1 MTGQDAVKQDRQPR
15 AAAGRLRRM
24 SRAVQ
29 PFLAESWLNGL
40 GAVIV
45 VLILLLAV
53 FGPLLAPQ
61 NPDQV
66 NLLAVLQPPSVNHWF
81 GTDSLG
87 RDIFSQ
93 VLAGA
98 RISIEV
104 AVIILSLSVV
114 FGTALGIMSGL
125 AGGLVDEI
133 IMRITDLFLAF
144 PGFILA
150 ADRRHARPEP
160 AAHGARAGGGL
171 LAVVYAAHPRA
182 GAIAEGAEFVL
193 AARVARAGTMWIA
206 TRHLARNVLAILIVQ
221 VSLDVGYAILATSSL
236 SFLGLGAQPPSP
248 EWGATHCKRPQL
260 HPDRVV
266 VDRVPRARARA
277 DRPGFQPAR
286 GWSPG
291 LDRPTP
297 SWEPRRRGAGVSE
310 DGQAQVA
317 VTIRASRAG
326 SQRAFR
332 QWPQCRRACR

>member
-1 MTGQDAVKQDRQPR
+1 VTGQDAVKQDRQPR

-150 ADRRHARPEP
+150 AAI
-160 AAHGARAGGGL
+160 AATLGPSLQHTVLA
-171 LAVVYAAHPRA
+171 LAVVFWPWYTRLIR
-182 GAIAEGAEFVL
+182 GQVLSLREREFVL

-248 EWGATHCKRPQL
+248 EWGALIASGRSYIQTAWWWT
-260 HPDRVV
+260 V
-266 VDRVPRARARA
+266 
-277 DRPGFQPAR
+277 F
-286 GWSPG
+286 PG
-291 LDRPTP
+291 LALALTVLGFNLLGDGLRD
-297 SWEPRRRGAGVSE
+297 WIDPRLRGSLVGGVQE
-310 DGQAQVA
+310 
-317 VTIRASRAG
+317 
-326 SQRAFR
+326 
-332 QWPQCRRACR
+332 

>member
-1 MTGQDAVKQDRQPR
+1 VTGQDAVKQDRQPR

-144 PGFILA
+144 PGFIRGAAIAATLGPSLQHTVLA
-150 ADRRHARPEP
+150 
-160 AAHGARAGGGL
+160 
-171 LAVVYAAHPRA
+171 LAVVFWPWYTRLIR
-182 GAIAEGAEFVL
+182 GQVLSLREREFVL

-248 EWGATHCKRPQL
+248 EWGALIASGRSYIQTAWWWT
-260 HPDRVV
+260 V
-266 VDRVPRARARA
+266 
-277 DRPGFQPAR
+277 F
-286 GWSPG
+286 PG
-291 LDRPTP
+291 LALALTVLGFNLLGDGLRD
-297 SWEPRRRGAGVSE
+297 WIDPRLRGSLVGGVQE
-310 DGQAQVA
+310 
-317 VTIRASRAG
+317 
-326 SQRAFR
+326 
-332 QWPQCRRACR
+332 

>member
-1 MTGQDAVKQDRQPR
+1 MTGQDLAKQGRLPGAAV
-15 AAAGRLRRM
+15 GRLRRT

-45 VLILLLAV
+45 VLVLLLAV
-53 FGPLLAPQ
+53 FGPLIAPQ

-66 NLLAVLQPPSVNHWF
+66 NLLAVLQPPSVHHWF

-98 RISIEV
+98 RISVEV

-114 FGTALGIMSGL
+114 FGTALGIISGL

-150 ADRRHARPEP
+150 AAI
-160 AAHGARAGGGL
+160 AATLGPSLQHTVLA
-171 LAVVYAAHPRA
+171 LAVVFWPWYTRLIR
-182 GAIAEGAEFVL
+182 GQVLSLREREFVL

-248 EWGATHCKRPQL
+248 EWGALIASGRSYIQTAWWWT
-260 HPDRVV
+260 V
-266 VDRVPRARARA
+266 
-277 DRPGFQPAR
+277 F
-286 GWSPG
+286 PG
-291 LDRPTP
+291 LALALTVLGFNLLGDGLRD
-297 SWEPRRRGAGVSE
+297 WIDPRLRGSLVGGVQE
-310 DGQAQVA
+310 
-317 VTIRASRAG
+317 
-326 SQRAFR
+326 
-332 QWPQCRRACR
+332 

>member
-1 MTGQDAVKQDRQPR
+1 MKQDRQPR

-66 NLLAVLQPPSVNHWF
+66 NLLAVLQPPSVHHWF

-150 ADRRHARPEP
+150 AAI
-160 AAHGARAGGGL
+160 AATLGPSLQHTVLA
-171 LAVVYAAHPRA
+171 LAVVFWPWYTRLIR
-182 GAIAEGAEFVL
+182 GQVLSLREREFVL

-248 EWGATHCKRPQL
+248 EWGALIASGRSYIQTAWWWT
-260 HPDRVV
+260 V
-266 VDRVPRARARA
+266 
-277 DRPGFQPAR
+277 F
-286 GWSPG
+286 PG
-291 LDRPTP
+291 LALALTVLGFNLLGDGLRD
-297 SWEPRRRGAGVSE
+297 WIDPRLRGSLVGGVQE
-310 DGQAQVA
+310 
-317 VTIRASRAG
+317 
-326 SQRAFR
+326 
-332 QWPQCRRACR
+332 